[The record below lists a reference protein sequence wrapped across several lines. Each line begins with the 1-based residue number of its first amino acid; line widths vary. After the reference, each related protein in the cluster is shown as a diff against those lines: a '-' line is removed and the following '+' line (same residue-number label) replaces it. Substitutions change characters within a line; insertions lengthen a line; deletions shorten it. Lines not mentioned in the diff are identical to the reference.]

1 MSPISGGANFLGL
14 LFWERNGMWNLWQ
27 SWTTFSPSF
36 STVARQGKEGWRY
49 DIEIF
54 SPALVLCM
62 SDQENALPTDP
73 TWPELKLPE
82 LLYTDTVKE
91 VHATIENEWD
101 PLLSSACQT
110 AAGRALWKHLIHD
123 PLADLLAGESY
134 LTSLYEKIKKDRVNN
149 AREVSGVI
157 LAVRTLW
164 FDSKLE
170 AALNSFTSREAQV
183 VILGAGMDAR
193 AYRLSCLKDSDVF
206 EVDFL
211 KVLQVKTTLLQAA
224 METTNEHQHL
234 KLKSK
239 SLTRVAAD
247 IRDID
252 WHEKLQISGFVPE
265 KNTIWVLEGILYYLS
280 QPQAMQVLKTIA
292 EKCSLTSTVL
302 LADFMNKSSTTL
314 SSSIFHFYSDWPD
327 HLLPSLGFSH
337 VKLSQIGDPDAH
349 FGLMHDPQNLF
360 NRLRSLPRSLQNH
373 PDDGTPCCRLYL
385 VQASGS
391 PNQTI
396 LP

>member
-1 MSPISGGANFLGL
+1 
-14 LFWERNGMWNLWQ
+14 
-27 SWTTFSPSF
+27 
-36 STVARQGKEGWRY
+36 
-49 DIEIF
+49 
-54 SPALVLCM
+54 M
-62 SDQENALPTDP
+62 SDQENALPTNP

-82 LLYTDTVKE
+82 LLFTDTVRE

-101 PLLSSACQT
+101 PLLRSACQT

-123 PLADLLAGESY
+123 PLADLLAGETY
-134 LTSLYEKIKKDRVNN
+134 LTSLYEKIKKDRINN

-170 AALNSFTSREAQV
+170 AALNSFSRREAQV

-206 EVDFL
+206 EVDFP

-234 KLKSK
+234 TLKSK

-252 WHEKLQISGFVPE
+252 WLEKLQISGFVPE

-292 EKCSLTSTVL
+292 EKCALTSTVL
-302 LADFMNKSSTTL
+302 LADFMNKSSITL

-349 FGLMHDPQNLF
+349 FGLMHDPLNLF